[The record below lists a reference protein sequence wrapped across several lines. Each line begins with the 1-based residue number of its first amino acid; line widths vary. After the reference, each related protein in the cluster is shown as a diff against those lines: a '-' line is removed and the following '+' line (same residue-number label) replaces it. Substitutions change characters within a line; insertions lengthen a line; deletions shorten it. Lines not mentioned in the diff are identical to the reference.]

1 MFTMGVDLRALTH
14 RELSRHLVSLW
25 TVENADAEDLMRR
38 ILPAGL
44 LSYLDAYVVAL
55 CGWCCGLAFC
65 GWLCGCVCGSI
76 VWMVLWMR
84 MW

>member
-25 TVENADAEDLMRR
+25 TVDNADAEDLMRR

-44 LSYLDAYVVAL
+44 LSYLDAYVVTLYEWCFGCA
-55 CGWCCGLAFC
+55 CGGLFQIRIGRFC
-65 GWLCGCVCGSI
+65 KVGA
-76 VWMVLWMR
+76 
-84 MW
+84 